1 MLHNLLKAF
10 DNLQFDWEVVKKTL
24 DVTWKGLLAIFVT
37 IFIIVIVVKLTAY
50 CIDRSTKFFEN
61 RKAQKEAKKLEA
73 EANAKDSGN

>member
-37 IFIIVIVVKLTAY
+37 IGVIVIVVKLTAY

-61 RKAQKEAKKLEA
+61 RKAQKEAEKLEA
-73 EANAKDSGN
+73 EANEKNAGN

>member
-50 CIDRSTKFFEN
+50 CIDR
-61 RKAQKEAKKLEA
+61 
-73 EANAKDSGN
+73 